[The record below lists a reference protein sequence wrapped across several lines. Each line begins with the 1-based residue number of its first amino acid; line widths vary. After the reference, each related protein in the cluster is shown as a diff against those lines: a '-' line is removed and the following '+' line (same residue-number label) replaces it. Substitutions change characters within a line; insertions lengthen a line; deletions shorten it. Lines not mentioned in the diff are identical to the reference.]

1 MLQESSLVSSEFSMM
16 FVMLFIELKLV
27 LDVISNDTE
36 EKDACNLDA
45 KVSIGSSCICSEQS
59 DGSGDHVA
67 TEEGSGLGHELVG
80 VLVAVMGANNGSD
93 ELNGVLGIRGSEVAE
108 EDIPSDRAN
117 VGTDTQSKD
126 SRVGLFKSIAAESY
140 KSENSNAGNCQTS
153 GDLTSLT
160 NKNKWKAS
168 TKQTRQ
174 QRYEDL
180 YKPST
185 EESIGKT
192 EAEIDEGSNLDGK

>member
-1 MLQESSLVSSEFSMM
+1 M
-16 FVMLFIELKLV
+16 FVMLFIELKLMLNV
-27 LDVISNDTE
+27 SSNETE

-93 ELNGVLGIRGSEVAE
+93 ELNGVLGIRGGEVAE
-108 EDIPSDRAN
+108 EDIPSDLAN

-153 GDLTSLT
+153 GNFTSLT
-160 NKNKWKAS
+160 NKNKRKAS

-180 YKPST
+180 YKLST

>member
-1 MLQESSLVSSEFSMM
+1 MLHESSVISSGNPMM
-16 FVMLFIELKLV
+16 FVMLFMELKLM
-27 LDVISNDTE
+27 LNVISNVTE
-36 EKDACNLDA
+36 ENDACNLDA

-93 ELNGVLGIRGSEVAE
+93 ELNSVLGIGGGEVAQE
-108 EDIPSDRAN
+108 EIPSDRAN

-160 NKNKWKAS
+160 NKNEWKAS
-168 TKQTRQ
+168 TKETRK
-174 QRYEDL
+174 QRHEYL
-180 YKPST
+180 YKLST
-185 EESIGKT
+185 EESVSKT
-192 EAEIDEGSNLDGK
+192 EAEINEGSDLDGE